1 MHLCRHRSS
10 TQHRHARS
18 QSIVLVDNIQ
28 PSISRDL
35 AKEAAHIIRFQ
46 RVPICLVCEQLP
58 IKAVHGIGGDGA
70 QLKTTVTSGLHRT
83 RISVSGFG
91 QLL

>member
-10 TQHRHARS
+10 TQHWHARS

-46 RVPICLVCEQLP
+46 RIAICLVCEQLS
-58 IKAVHGIGGDGA
+58 IKAVQGVGGDGA
-70 QLKTTVTSGLHRT
+70 QLETSVTSGFHWT
-83 RISVSGFG
+83 RISVSSFG
-91 QLL
+91 DLL